1 VSATDPLDLVPAIR
15 ARLVAS
21 FTYPDPRDEALLAV
35 LELEPPPLD
44 PGDDPAVHDLL
55 TDGWQTCHRAVLYA
69 IARELEVPGA

>member
-1 VSATDPLDLVPAIR
+1 VSGTDPLGLVPAIR

-35 LELEPPPLD
+35 LELEPPPFHE
-44 PGDDPAVHDLL
+44 GDDRDLHDLL
-55 TDGWQTCHRAVLYA
+55 VGGWQTCHRAVLHA